1 MPVCWNMIQKN
12 VHLKNY
18 NSAEELLL
26 TALDC
31 CTDNSNT
38 NIGYIYVELSKV
50 YAFMENIA
58 ESEKYRQYAVDFA
71 EKSNDEQLSNYV
83 NTFFI
88 NSNEK

>member
-1 MPVCWNMIQKN
+1 
-12 VHLKNY
+12 
-18 NSAEELLL
+18 
-26 TALDC
+26 
-31 CTDNSNT
+31 
-38 NIGYIYVELSKV
+38 
-50 YAFMENIA
+50 MENIA